1 MAENTSAQRQKSGL
15 ASPESLVPLTSI
27 HKVEADGVQVFYRE
41 AGSPQAPVV
50 LLLHGFPTSSF
61 MYRELIP
68 RLADRYRVIAPDL
81 PGFGFTEVL
90 EKRKYTSTF
99 DALAATVDAFTQA
112 IKINRYA
119 LYIFDYGAPTG
130 LRLAMA
136 HPERV
141 SAIVSQN

>member
-1 MAENTSAQRQKSGL
+1 MRDARSRTATKHPIPRQDDARFK
-15 ASPESLVPLTSI
+15 VPTTSI

-41 AGSPQAPVV
+41 AGGPQAPVF

-81 PGFGFTEVL
+81 PGFGFTEVP
-90 EKRKYTSTF
+90 ERRKYTYTF

-119 LYIFDYGAPTG
+119 LYI
-130 LRLAMA
+130 
-136 HPERV
+136 
-141 SAIVSQN
+141 